1 MRWGTTSA
9 SSTSEPG
16 RRGDRRVTSPSDL
29 ERDLLVLACA
39 VSAGIHAALVPEHLE
54 EGTGAGLGFL
64 AAAIGLAVL
73 AIALTRRPHSTGAL
87 GAAGALLTGL
97 LVSYA
102 LAITSGVP
110 VLHPQPEPVDELAL
124 VTKGVELAGLLAA
137 MHLLLRE
144 RTALALFS
152 PRTKGT
158 TT

>member
-1 MRWGTTSA
+1 M
-9 SSTSEPG
+9 
-16 RRGDRRVTSPSDL
+16 TSPADL

-39 VSAGIHAALVPEHLE
+39 VSAGIHAALVPDHLT

-64 AAAIGLAVL
+64 AAAIGLALL
-73 AIALTRRPHSTGAL
+73 AVALTRRPRSTAAL
-87 GAAGALLTGL
+87 GAASVLLAGL
-97 LVSYA
+97 LASYV

-110 VLHPQPEPVDELAL
+110 VLHPDPESVDGLAL
-124 VTKGVELAGLLAA
+124 FTKGVELAGLLAA

-144 RTALALFS
+144 RGALMRVI

>member
-1 MRWGTTSA
+1 M
-9 SSTSEPG
+9 
-16 RRGDRRVTSPSDL
+16 TSPADL

-39 VSAGIHAALVPEHLE
+39 VSAGIHAALVPDHLT

-64 AAAIGLAVL
+64 AAAIELALLAV
-73 AIALTRRPHSTGAL
+73 ALTRRPRSTAAL
-87 GAAGALLTGL
+87 GAASVLLAGL
-97 LVSYA
+97 LVSYV

-110 VLHPQPEPVDELAL
+110 VLHPDPESVDGLAL
-124 VTKGVELAGLLAA
+124 FTKGVELAGLLAA

-144 RTALALFS
+144 RGALMRVI

>member
-1 MRWGTTSA
+1 M
-9 SSTSEPG
+9 
-16 RRGDRRVTSPSDL
+16 TSPADL

-39 VSAGIHAALVPEHLE
+39 VSAGIHAALVPGHLA

-73 AIALTRRPHSTGAL
+73 AVALTRQPRSTRAL
-87 GAAGALLTGL
+87 GVAGVLLAGL

-110 VLHPQPEPVDELAL
+110 VLHPDPESVDGLAL
-124 VTKGVELAGLLAA
+124 FTKGVELAGLLAA
-137 MHLLLRE
+137 AHHFLRE
-144 RTALALFS
+144 HDVLARVS

>member
-1 MRWGTTSA
+1 M
-9 SSTSEPG
+9 
-16 RRGDRRVTSPSDL
+16 TSPADL

-39 VSAGIHAALVPEHLE
+39 VSAGIHAALVPDHLT

-64 AAAIGLAVL
+64 AAANGLALL
-73 AIALTRRPHSTGAL
+73 AVALTRRPRSTAAL
-87 GAAGALLTGL
+87 GAASVLLAGL
-97 LVSYA
+97 LVSYV

-110 VLHPQPEPVDELAL
+110 VLHPDPESVDGLAL
-124 VTKGVELAGLLAA
+124 FTKGVELAGLLAA

-144 RTALALFS
+144 RGALMRVI

>member
-1 MRWGTTSA
+1 M
-9 SSTSEPG
+9 
-16 RRGDRRVTSPSDL
+16 TSPADV

-39 VSAGIHAALVPEHLE
+39 VSAGIHAALVPDHLT

-64 AAAIGLAVL
+64 AAANGLALL
-73 AIALTRRPHSTGAL
+73 AVALTRRPRSTAAL
-87 GAAGALLTGL
+87 GAASVLLAGL
-97 LVSYA
+97 LVSYV

-110 VLHPQPEPVDELAL
+110 VLHPDPESVDGLAL
-124 VTKGVELAGLLAA
+124 FTKGVELAGLLAA

-144 RTALALFS
+144 RGALMRVI

>member
-1 MRWGTTSA
+1 M
-9 SSTSEPG
+9 
-16 RRGDRRVTSPSDL
+16 TSPADV

-39 VSAGIHAALVPEHLE
+39 VSAGIHAALVPDHLT

-64 AAAIGLAVL
+64 AAAIGLALL
-73 AIALTRRPHSTGAL
+73 AVALTRRPRSTAAL
-87 GAAGALLTGL
+87 GAASVLLAGL
-97 LVSYA
+97 LVSYV

-110 VLHPQPEPVDELAL
+110 VLHPDPESVDGLAL
-124 VTKGVELAGLLAA
+124 FTKGVELAGLLAA

-144 RTALALFS
+144 RGALMRVI

>member
-1 MRWGTTSA
+1 M
-9 SSTSEPG
+9 
-16 RRGDRRVTSPSDL
+16 TSPADL

-39 VSAGIHAALVPEHLE
+39 VSAGIHAALVPDHLT

-64 AAAIGLAVL
+64 AAAIGLALL
-73 AIALTRRPHSTGAL
+73 AVALTRRPRSTAAL
-87 GAAGALLTGL
+87 GAASVLLAGL
-97 LVSYA
+97 LVSYV

-110 VLHPQPEPVDELAL
+110 VLHPDPESVDGLAL
-124 VTKGVELAGLLAA
+124 FTKGVELAGLLAA

-144 RTALALFS
+144 RGALMRVI

>member
-1 MRWGTTSA
+1 M
-9 SSTSEPG
+9 
-16 RRGDRRVTSPSDL
+16 TSPADL

-39 VSAGIHAALVPEHLE
+39 VSAGIHAALVPDHLT

-64 AAAIGLAVL
+64 AAAIGLALL
-73 AIALTRRPHSTGAL
+73 AVALTRRPRSTGAL
-87 GAAGALLTGL
+87 GAASVLLAGL
-97 LVSYA
+97 LASYV

-110 VLHPQPEPVDELAL
+110 VLHPDPESVDGLAL
-124 VTKGVELAGLLAA
+124 FTKGVELAGLLAA

-144 RTALALFS
+144 RGALMRVI